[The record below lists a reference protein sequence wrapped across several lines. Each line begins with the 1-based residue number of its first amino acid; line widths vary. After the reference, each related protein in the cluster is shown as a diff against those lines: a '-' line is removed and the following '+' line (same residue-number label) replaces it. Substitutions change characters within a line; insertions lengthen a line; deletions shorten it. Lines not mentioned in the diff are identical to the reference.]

1 MKFYFFKS
9 SIDNDTISGIT
20 VFTNSL
26 LKAISLAKKTF
37 AKYNCVGEPQLMAI

>member
-26 LKAISLAKKTF
+26 IKAIKLAKQTF
-37 AKYNCVGEPQLMAI
+37 IKNNCVGEPQLMAI